1 MCNNNYYCLIRNIRH
16 KNTQKLLTI
25 QLRYSSNNKIY
36 QNNIWENLEA
46 TKVRT
51 RHIYIRPKVYK
62 KYIPGSPV
70 ISSINFYKTKNFK
83 FIDHYHQPHS
93 TSIQSYFQDTTDFTN
108 KLEIVKDKSK
118 DSILV
123 SLDVWAIYT
132 FLTTRA

>member
-1 MCNNNYYCLIRNIRH
+1 MLNKKYS
-16 KNTQKLLTI
+16 TQEHAKIINDTI
-25 QLRYSSNNKIY
+25 EIFQQQQDLP
-36 QNNIWENLEA
+36 NNIWENLEA

-118 DSILV
+118 DSILA
-123 SLDVWAIYT
+123 SLNVWAIYT

>member
-1 MCNNNYYCLIRNIRH
+1 MLNKKYS
-16 KNTQKLLTI
+16 TQEHAKIINDTI
-25 QLRYSSNNKIY
+25 EIFQQKQDLP
-36 QNNIWENLEA
+36 NNIWENLEA

-51 RHIYIRPKVYK
+51 RHIYIRPKVHK

-70 ISSINFYKTKNFK
+70 ISSIDFYKTKNFK

-118 DSILV
+118 DSILA
-123 SLDVWAIYT
+123 SLNVWAIYT

>member
-1 MCNNNYYCLIRNIRH
+1 MLNKKYS
-16 KNTQKLLTI
+16 TQEHAKIINDTI
-25 QLRYSSNNKIY
+25 EIFQQKQDLP
-36 QNNIWENLEA
+36 NNIWENLEA

-51 RHIYIRPKVYK
+51 RHIYIRPKVHK

-70 ISSINFYKTKNFK
+70 ISSIDFYKTKNFK

-132 FLTTRA
+132 FLTTRT